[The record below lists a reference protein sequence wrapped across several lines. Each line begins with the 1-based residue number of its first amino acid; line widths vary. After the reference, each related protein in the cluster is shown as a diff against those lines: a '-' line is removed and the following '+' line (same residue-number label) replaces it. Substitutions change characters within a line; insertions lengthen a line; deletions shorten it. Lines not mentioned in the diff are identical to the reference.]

1 MEGNFNLEIENEP
14 VHTMWNGMGYPIF
27 RQTHIIYVSFIAKK
41 HHPQNQ
47 CFFWELVNLQ
57 RPFSC
62 PAWLA
67 VMQSARAVTPTKGW
81 KCNAHTS
88 R

>member
-27 RQTHIIYVSFIAKK
+27 RQTHVEI
-41 HHPQNQ
+41 
-47 CFFWELVNLQ
+47 
-57 RPFSC
+57 
-62 PAWLA
+62 
-67 VMQSARAVTPTKGW
+67 
-81 KCNAHTS
+81 HT

>member
-1 MEGNFNLEIENEP
+1 MIHLWMEWGTLYIP
-14 VHTMWNGMGYPIF
+14 VAYF
-27 RQTHIIYVSFIAKK
+27 QTNPYHLCFIYSQKTSPTK
-41 HHPQNQ
+41 PM
-47 CFFWELVNLQ
+47 FFWELVNLQ